1 MIQDNDES
9 DFEAED
15 SDVEDD
21 FDGEM
26 ESDEVLE
33 VTEMGWKKRKHT
45 KNWMFR
51 NDDHSKRFMETCMD
65 IHGYPT
71 YIHTSMIDD
80 ANLWDVYFHMYD
92 VCLMCFHCIAFT

>member
-33 VTEMGWKKRKHT
+33 VTEMG
-45 KNWMFR
+45 
-51 NDDHSKRFMETCMD
+51 
-65 IHGYPT
+65 
-71 YIHTSMIDD
+71 
-80 ANLWDVYFHMYD
+80 
-92 VCLMCFHCIAFT
+92 